1 MAHTNAT
8 VLSPIAALCRVGIGR
23 ANEHA
28 WLTVVMVRYY
38 AGGWTVQELADIER
52 ELDRQGVA
60 YSIDGDDLLVHDDH
74 AERMVDMIVESI
86 TET

>member
-1 MAHTNAT
+1 
-8 VLSPIAALCRVGIGR
+8 
-23 ANEHA
+23 
-28 WLTVVMVRYY
+28 MVRYY
-38 AGGWTVQELADIER
+38 AGDWTVQELADIEQ
-52 ELDRQGVA
+52 ELERQGVA